1 MGGSFDAVEGACDGD
16 GIDIRLYCHHG
27 FFLSQKDT
35 STLTPYPE
43 VAGPIRVLIGDF
55 IDEIVF
61 LALPDS
67 LDHEIVELGGS
78 SKIQLDQ
85 VEVAIVHGLHIGFC
99 ALEVVP
105 LYRYFVDAGKGTSLL
120 CCCGLVLSGFFVLHW
135 QRPLALV

>member
-1 MGGSFDAVEGACDGD
+1 MGGGFDAVEGACDGD
-16 GIDIRLYCHHG
+16 GIDIGLCCHHG

-78 SKIQLDQ
+78 SKIRSEERR
-85 VEVAIVHGLHIGFC
+85 V
-99 ALEVVP
+99 
-105 LYRYFVDAGKGTSLL
+105 GKECRSRW
-120 CCCGLVLSGFFVLHW
+120 SPYH
-135 QRPLALV
+135 